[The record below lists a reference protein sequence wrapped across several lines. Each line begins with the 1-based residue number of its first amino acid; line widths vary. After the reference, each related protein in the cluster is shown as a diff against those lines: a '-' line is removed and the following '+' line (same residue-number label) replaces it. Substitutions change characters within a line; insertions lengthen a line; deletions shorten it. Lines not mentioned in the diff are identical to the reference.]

1 MAPRQTRSA
10 SKKMQSASN
19 PAVVDNAP
27 VDHTTQDVSNDNSA
41 TKVPVNPGTVDLETS
56 KTSETNTNTNTG
68 DTDHIITMDNEDKD
82 DNTNEDETKDGQN
95 DAEKDKDGTIA
106 SNTAAKDSNEDEEM
120 LVPVDEKEKEV
131 TDDDDEVEV
140 IEPDQTPDKHQATA
154 SLHPGCNAGS
164 YSSAVANGT
173 PLTHNGQPTPS

>member
-27 VDHTTQDVSNDNSA
+27 VDHTTQDVSNDTSA

-56 KTSETNTNTNTG
+56 KTSETNTNANTG

-120 LVPVDEKEKEV
+120 LPVDEKEKEV

-154 SLHPGCNAGS
+154 SLHPGGNAGS
-164 YSSAVANGT
+164 YK
-173 PLTHNGQPTPS
+173 L